1 MDTSKTDNSL
11 QSVDGLSSPI
21 SGSHDYYAHW
31 LWAET
36 DRHRLITLEWI
47 ATKRAMRA
55 EAEVKKLKQQIEDMR
70 NAPELLFPR

>member
-1 MDTSKTDNSL
+1 VDTSKTEI
-11 QSVDGLSSPI
+11 SSPLPDGFSSQT